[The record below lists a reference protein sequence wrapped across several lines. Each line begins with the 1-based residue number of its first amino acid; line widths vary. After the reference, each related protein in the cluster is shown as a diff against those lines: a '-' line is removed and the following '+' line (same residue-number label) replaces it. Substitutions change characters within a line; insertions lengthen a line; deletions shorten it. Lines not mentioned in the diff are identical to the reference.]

1 MPRAISTDPRSAM
14 FNAKPKRYLAAAAAA
29 GLAVTITA
37 VGAWSAAADP
47 GRGHGREVDLQLLAI
62 NDFHGNIEASDGLTY
77 ELDGETIPAG
87 GAEYLATYLDEAREG
102 ERFSTTVAAGD
113 LIGASPF
120 LSAAFG
126 DQPTIE
132 SLNAMGVEVSSVGNH
147 EFDKG
152 IDDLHRHIEGDGD
165 YAGADFPYLGANVV
179 EEATGEPV
187 LDPYWIKKFRG
198 GVKVGFIGMTLEG
211 TGDIVAKSGI
221 EGLEFVD
228 EVETANKYAEQLR
241 RKGVNSIVVLMHEGG
256 YPVEEDTGH
265 ECESLDGSGVGMS
278 GPIVDIAENMSSAVD
293 IIVTGH
299 THQEYVC
306 SVPDPAG
313 QPRMVTSAS
322 SYGRVF
328 TEIDATYDRRTKDIV
343 RSSVTGSNTVV
354 ERDVEADPVQSE
366 LIAGYQ
372 DDVEEVAGRE
382 VGYIAEDITRGDTR
396 AEEFPLGSLIADAQ
410 LARTADP
417 ELGGAE
423 IAFMNPGG
431 VRADL
436 LYGEDGTVTY
446 AELFSVQ
453 PFNNYLVT
461 MDLTGAQILT
471 LLQQQLPS
479 EDRSTTLFLQV
490 SEGFTYTWDTTLEGT
505 EQIVADSL
513 MLNGEPIVADQTYRV
528 TVNSFLA
535 DGGDSF
541 YVLAEGENRLTGEV
555 DLVAFEAWFAEHSS
569 PDAPVE
575 APEPGRVNVI

>member
-1 MPRAISTDPRSAM
+1 MRR
-14 FNAKPKRYLAAAAAA
+14 KRHLAALTA
-29 GLAVTITA
+29 GLTVTTLA
-37 VGAWSAAADP
+37 VGAWSWFP
-47 GRGHGREVDLQLLAI
+47 GPGWPGEGWPPGPGHGREVDLQLLAL
-62 NDFHGNIEASDGLTY
+62 NDFHGNIEAGDGLTY
-77 ELDGETIPAG
+77 ELDGEEVPAG
-87 GAEYLATYLDEAREG
+87 GAEYLATHLDQAREG

-126 DQPTIE
+126 DEPTIE

-152 IDDLHRHIEGDGD
+152 IDDLQRHIEGEND

-179 EEATGEPV
+179 DEETGEPV

-221 EGLEFVD
+221 EGIEFLD
-228 EVETANKYAEQLR
+228 EVETAERYADELTSQ
-241 RKGVNSIVVLMHEGG
+241 GVESIVVLLHEGG
-256 YPVEEDTGH
+256 YPVEEDSGH
-265 ECESLDGSGVGMS
+265 ECESLDGSGIGMS
-278 GPIVDIAENMSSAVD
+278 GPIVDIAEDMSPEVD
-293 IIVTGH
+293 MIVTGH

-313 QPRMVTSAS
+313 HPRMVTSAS

-354 ERDVEADPVQSE
+354 TRDVEADQTQSD
-366 LIAGYQ
+366 LIDQYA
-372 DDVEEVAGRE
+372 DEVEEIGDRT
-382 VGYIAEDITRGDTR
+382 VGYIAEDITRGETR
-396 AEEFPLGSLIADAQ
+396 AEEFALGSLIADAQ
-410 LARTADP
+410 LARTSDP
-417 ELGGAE
+417 DLGGAD

-436 LYGEDGTVTY
+436 LYDQGETGVVSY
-446 AELFSVQ
+446 AELYSVQ

-461 MDLTGAQILT
+461 MDLTGEQILT

-479 EDRSTTLFLQV
+479 EDRDSTLFLQV
-490 SEGFTYTWDTTLEGT
+490 SEGFTYTWDTSLSGT
-505 EQIVADSL
+505 DQIVADSL
-513 MLNGEPIVADQTYRV
+513 ELNGEPIAMDRTYRV

-541 YVLAEGENRLTGEV
+541 YVLAEGENRLFGEV
-555 DLVAFEAWFAEHSS
+555 DLVGLEAWFAENSTA
-569 PDAPVE
+569 DDPVE
-575 APEPGRVNVI
+575 APGLGRVDVV

>member
-1 MPRAISTDPRSAM
+1 M
-14 FNAKPKRYLAAAAAA
+14 FKSKSKRHMAGAAA
-29 GLAVTITA
+29 LAVVTMA
-37 VGAWSAAADP
+37 VGAWSWFP
-47 GRGHGREVDLQLLAI
+47 GHGPGHGHGREVDLQLLAI

-77 ELDGETIPAG
+77 EVDGEEVSAG
-87 GAEYLATYLDEAREG
+87 GAEYLATYLEEAREG
-102 ERFSTTVAAGD
+102 EKYSTTVAAGD

-126 DQPTIE
+126 DEPTIE

-152 IDDLHRHIEGDGD
+152 IDDLYRHIEGEGD
-165 YAGADFPYLGANVV
+165 YEGAAFPFLGANVV
-179 EEATGEPV
+179 DEETGEPV
-187 LDPYWIKKFRG
+187 IEPYWIKKFRG

-221 EGLEFVD
+221 EGIEFLD
-228 EVETANKYAEQLR
+228 EVETANKYAKELQ
-241 RKGVNSIVVLMHEGG
+241 RKGVNSIVVLLHEGG

-265 ECESLDGSGVGMS
+265 DCESLDGSGVGMS
-278 GPIVDIAENMSSAVD
+278 GPIVDIAETMSSKVD
-293 IIVTGH
+293 MIVTGH

-328 TEIDATYDRRTKDIV
+328 TEIEATYDRRTRDIV

-354 ERDVEADPVQSE
+354 ERDVEADQVQSD

-372 DDVEEVAGRE
+372 DEVEEVAGRK
-382 VGYIAEDITRGDTR
+382 VGYIAEDITRGATR

-410 LARTADP
+410 LDRTADP
-417 ELGGAE
+417 DIGGAQ

-436 LYGEDGTVTY
+436 LYDEGEPGVVTY
-446 AELFSVQ
+446 AELYSVQ

-461 MDLTGAQILT
+461 MDLTGEQILT

-479 EDRSTTLFLQV
+479 EDRGTTLFLQV
-490 SEGFTYTWDTTLEGT
+490 SEGFTYTWDTSLEGAD
-505 EQIVADSL
+505 QIVADSL
-513 MLNGEPIVADQTYRV
+513 MLNGEPIAADQSYRV

-541 YVLAEGENRLTGEV
+541 YVLAEGENRLFGEV
-555 DLVAFEAWFAEHSS
+555 DLVAFEAWFGENST
-569 PDAPVE
+569 PDNPVE
-575 APEPGRVNVI
+575 APETGRVNLI

>member
-1 MPRAISTDPRSAM
+1 M

>member
-1 MPRAISTDPRSAM
+1 APAP
-14 FNAKPKRYLAAAAAA
+14 LAA
-29 GLAVTITA
+29 G
-37 VGAWSAAADP
+37 GWSS
-47 GRGHGREVDLQLLAI
+47 GGGHGHGREVDLQLLAI
-62 NDFHGNIEASDGLTY
+62 NDFHGNIEAGEGLTHPD
-77 ELDGETIPAG
+77 ENGVEVPAG
-87 GAEYLATYLDEAREG
+87 GAEYLATHLAEAREG
-102 ERFSTTVAAGD
+102 ERYSTTVAAGD

-126 DQPTIE
+126 DEPTIE
-132 SLNAMGVEVSSVGNH
+132 SLGAMGVEVSSVGNH

-152 IDDLHRHIEGDGD
+152 IDDLYRHIEGEDD
-165 YAGADFPYLGANVV
+165 YAGAEFPYLGANVV
-179 EEATGEPV
+179 DEDTGEPV
-187 LDPYWIKKFRG
+187 LEPYWIKQFRG

-211 TGDIVAKSGI
+211 TGDIVAESGI
-221 EGLEFVD
+221 EGIEFLD
-228 EVETANKYAEQLR
+228 EVETADKYAEELR
-241 RKGVNSIVVLMHEGG
+241 DKGVNSIVVLLHEGG

-278 GPIVDIAENMSSAVD
+278 GPIVDIAEQMSSEID
-293 IIVTGH
+293 IVVTGH

-328 TEIDATYDRRTKDIV
+328 TEIEATYDRRTKDIV

-354 ERDVEADPVQSE
+354 ERDVEPDAAQSE

-372 DDVEEVAGRE
+372 DDVEEVANRV
-382 VGYIAEDITRGDTR
+382 VGHISEDITRGDTR
-396 AEEFPLGSLIADAQ
+396 AEEFALGSLIADAQ
-410 LARTADP
+410 LDRTADP
-417 ELGGAE
+417 GLGGAE

-436 LYGEDGTVTY
+436 LHGEDGVVTY

-471 LLQQQLPS
+471 MLQQQLPG
-479 EDRSTTLFLQV
+479 EDRETTLFLQV
-490 SEGFTYTWDTTLEGT
+490 SEGFTYTWDTSLEGT
-505 EQIVADSL
+505 DQIVADSL
-513 MLNGEPIVADQTYRV
+513 MLNGEPIAAEQTYRV

-541 YVLAEGENRLTGEV
+541 HVLAEGQNRLFGEV
-555 DLVAFEAWFAEHSS
+555 DLVALEAWFAEHSS
-569 PDAPVE
+569 AEGPVA

>member
-1 MPRAISTDPRSAM
+1 MRR
-14 FNAKPKRYLAAAAAA
+14 KRHLAALTA
-29 GLAVTITA
+29 GLAVTTLA
-37 VGAWSAAADP
+37 VGAWSWFP
-47 GRGHGREVDLQLLAI
+47 GHGWPPGHGHGREVDLQLLAL
-62 NDFHGNIEASDGLTY
+62 NDFHGNIEAGDGLTY
-77 ELDGETIPAG
+77 EVDGEEIPAG
-87 GAEYLATYLDEAREG
+87 GAEYLATHLEQAREG

-126 DQPTIE
+126 DEPTIE

-152 IDDLHRHIEGDGD
+152 IDDLQRHIEGEDD

-179 EEATGEPV
+179 DEETGEPV

-221 EGLEFVD
+221 EGIEFLD
-228 EVETANKYAEQLR
+228 EVETAERYAAELTSQ
-241 RKGVNSIVVLMHEGG
+241 GVESIVVLLHEGG
-256 YPVEEDTGH
+256 YPVEEDSGH
-265 ECESLDGSGVGMS
+265 QCESLDGSGVGMS
-278 GPIVDIAENMSSAVD
+278 GPIVDIAENMSSEVD
-293 IIVTGH
+293 MIVTGH

-354 ERDVEADPVQSE
+354 TRDVEADQTQSDIIDQYADE
-366 LIAGYQ
+366 
-372 DDVEEVAGRE
+372 VEEIGNRT

-396 AEEFPLGSLIADAQ
+396 AEEFALGSLIADAQ
-410 LARTADP
+410 LSRTSDP
-417 ELGGAE
+417 DLGGAE

-436 LYGEDGTVTY
+436 LYDQGEPGVVSY
-446 AELFSVQ
+446 AELYSVQ

-461 MDLTGAQILT
+461 MDLTGEQILT

-479 EDRSTTLFLQV
+479 ENRDSTLFLQV
-490 SEGFTYTWDTTLEGT
+490 SEGFTYTWDTSLSGT
-505 EQIVADSL
+505 DQIVADSL
-513 MLNGEPIVADQTYRV
+513 ELNGEPIAMDRTYRV

-541 YVLAEGENRLTGEV
+541 YVLAEGENRLFGEV
-555 DLVAFEAWFAEHSS
+555 DLVGLEAWFAENSTAG
-569 PDAPVE
+569 DPVE
-575 APEPGRVNVI
+575 APELGRVNVL

>member
-1 MPRAISTDPRSAM
+1 MKS
-14 FNAKPKRYLAAAAAA
+14 KRYLAAATAA
-29 GLAVTITA
+29 GLAATTLA
-37 VGAWSAAADP
+37 VGAWSANAGQGSP
-47 GRGHGREVDLQLLAI
+47 HGRHIDLQLLAL

-77 ELDGETIPAG
+77 EIDGEAVPAG
-87 GAEYLATYLDEAREG
+87 GAAYLATHLQQAREG
-102 ERFSTTVAAGD
+102 EHYSTTVAAGD

-126 DQPTIE
+126 DEPTIE

-152 IDDLHRHIEGDGD
+152 IDDLQRHIDGDGD
-165 YAGADFPYLGANVV
+165 YEGADFPYLGANVV
-179 EEATGEPV
+179 DQTTGEPV
-187 LDPYWIKKFRG
+187 LEPYWIKNFGK

-221 EGLEFVD
+221 QGLEFLD
-228 EVETANKYAEQLR
+228 EVETAERYAEALSAQ
-241 RKGVNSIVVLMHEGG
+241 GVDSIVVLLHEGG
-256 YPVEEDTGH
+256 QPVADDTGH
-265 ECESLDGSGVGMS
+265 QCESLDGSGIGMS
-278 GPIVDIAENMSSAVD
+278 GPIVDIAEQTSPLVD

-306 SVPDPAG
+306 SVTDPAG

-328 TEIDATYDRRTKDIV
+328 TEIEATYDRKTKDII

-354 ERDVEADPVQSE
+354 ERDVEPDHTQATLVQRYLDE
-366 LIAGYQ
+366 
-372 DDVEEVAGRE
+372 VEEVAARP
-382 VGYIAEDITRGDTR
+382 VGYIAEDITRGATR

-410 LARTADP
+410 LDRTADP
-417 ELGGAE
+417 QFGGAE

-436 LYGEDGTVTY
+436 LYDQGEPGVVTFG
-446 AELFSVQ
+446 ELYSVQ
-453 PFNNYLVT
+453 PFGNYLTT

-479 EDRSTTLFLQV
+479 DNRSTTLFLQV
-490 SEGFTYTWDTTLEGT
+490 SEGFTYTWDTSAEGT
-505 EQIVADSL
+505 DQIVADSL
-513 MLNGEPIVADQTYRV
+513 TLHGEPIEADRTYRV
-528 TVNSFLA
+528 TVNNFLA

-541 YVLAEGENRLTGEV
+541 YVLAEGTDRVTGEV
-555 DLVAFEAWFAEHSS
+555 DLDALEAWFAENSA
-569 PDAPVE
+569 PDNPVE
-575 APEPGRVNVI
+575 APALGRVNVI

>member
-1 MPRAISTDPRSAM
+1 M
-14 FNAKPKRYLAAAAAA
+14 
-29 GLAVTITA
+29 
-37 VGAWSAAADP
+37 
-47 GRGHGREVDLQLLAI
+47 
-62 NDFHGNIEASDGLTY
+62 
-77 ELDGETIPAG
+77 PAG
-87 GAEYLATYLDEAREG
+87 GAEYLATHLAEAREG
-102 ERFSTTVAAGD
+102 ERYSTTVAAGD

-126 DQPTIE
+126 DEPTIE
-132 SLNAMGVEVSSVGNH
+132 SLGAMGVEVSSVGNH

-152 IDDLHRHIEGDGD
+152 IDDLYRHIEGEDD
-165 YAGADFPYLGANVV
+165 YAGAEFPYLGANVV
-179 EEATGEPV
+179 DEDTGEPV
-187 LDPYWIKKFRG
+187 LEPYWIKQFRG

-211 TGDIVAKSGI
+211 TGDIVAESGI
-221 EGLEFVD
+221 EGIEFLD
-228 EVETANKYAEQLR
+228 EVETADKYAEELR
-241 RKGVNSIVVLMHEGG
+241 DKGVNSIVVLLHEGG

-278 GPIVDIAENMSSAVD
+278 GPIVDIAEQMSSEID
-293 IIVTGH
+293 IVVTGH

-328 TEIDATYDRRTKDIV
+328 TEIEATYDRRTKDIV

-354 ERDVEADPVQSE
+354 ERDVEPDAAQSE

-372 DDVEEVAGRE
+372 DDVEEVANRV
-382 VGYIAEDITRGDTR
+382 VGHISEDITRGDTR
-396 AEEFPLGSLIADAQ
+396 AEEFALGSLIADAQ
-410 LARTADP
+410 LDRTADP
-417 ELGGAE
+417 GLGGAE

-436 LYGEDGTVTY
+436 LHGEDGVVTY

-471 LLQQQLPS
+471 MLQQQLPG
-479 EDRSTTLFLQV
+479 EDRETTLFLQV
-490 SEGFTYTWDTTLEGT
+490 SEGFTYTWDTSLEGT
-505 EQIVADSL
+505 DQIVADSL
-513 MLNGEPIVADQTYRV
+513 MLNGEPIAAEQTYRV

-541 YVLAEGENRLTGEV
+541 HVLAEGQNRLFGEV
-555 DLVAFEAWFAEHSS
+555 DLVALEAWFAEHSS
-569 PDAPVE
+569 AEGPVA